1 MGKAQIPVDLFSPG
15 QVFACVGML
24 EAADVLCGPA
34 EGRFDWSETP
44 RFELNTKNS
53 NNPVFEVLEFLATV
67 EVMATA
73 PHGWNPE
80 KGNRNN
86 LERIDNYPAKEPD
99 RMALPIVL
107 RGNHRPNVFL
117 SHWADGSSRD
127 NFKLYA
133 GNRSA
138 VSIANSM
145 LKGTANSS
153 GKVKNSGVTQ
163 LWKEQLEKISS
174 DPFGTLTAMGGSFNF
189 DPRGA
194 WTAINAGYSLN
205 DQKHEVMASPA
216 VEILAAWGLEHARP
230 AEISIRF
237 YRYAVWGEL
246 LPPQLARAA
255 LGGGLATIV
264 YRSFRFPLDLS
275 GKNKVVCYATEETIP

>member
-1 MGKAQIPVDLFSPG
+1 MGKASIPVDFFSPG
-15 QVFACVGML
+15 QVFACLGML

-44 RFELNTKNS
+44 RFELNTKS
-53 NNPVFEVLEFLATV
+53 ANNPVFEVLEFLATA
-67 EVMATA
+67 EVMAAA

-80 KGNRNN
+80 GTDNN
-86 LERIDNYPAKEPD
+86 PERIDNYPAKEPN

-145 LKGTANSS
+145 LKGTATGS

-163 LWKEQLEKISS
+163 LWKERLEKISS

-194 WTAINAGYSLN
+194 WTAIDAGYSLN

-230 AEISIRF
+230 TEISTRF

-255 LGGGLATIV
+255 LGCGLATIV
-264 YRSFRFPLDLS
+264 YRHFRFPLDLS